1 LKNFN
6 GDQRK
11 MGQKVNPLSMR
22 LGIIEGWKGNWFA
35 GKKEFKE
42 LLKED
47 VYIRKYL
54 KERFPRGTISKIDI
68 EKIKDKLIIKIY
80 TTRPGVVL
88 GRRGSEIDLVRDELY
103 KFFNKQVSIDVF
115 EVNPPGQ
122 SAQFLADSI
131 AMQLEKRM
139 PHRQAIKKVMAL
151 ALQSGALGVK
161 VRISGR
167 IGGREISRSEQYME
181 GKVPLHTLRA
191 RIDYA
196 VSTAF
201 SRSGTV
207 GLKVWIYLGEVLEE
221 KKKEKNDAVDAKK
234 G

>member
-1 LKNFN
+1 
-6 GDQRK
+6 
-11 MGQKVNPLSMR
+11 MGQKVNPISMR
-22 LGIIEGWKGNWFA
+22 LGIVEKWRGNWFA
-35 GKKEFKE
+35 NKKEFRD

-47 VYIRKYL
+47 VALRSYL
-54 KERFPRGTISKIDI
+54 EERFPRGTVSKIEI
-68 EKIKDKLIIKIY
+68 EKISDKLRIKIH
-80 TTRPGVVL
+80 TTRPGVIL
-88 GRRGSEIDLVRDELY
+88 GRRGSEIDMVRDEIY
-103 KFFNKQVSIDVF
+103 KMFNKQISIDVL

-122 SAQFLADSI
+122 SAQFLADSV

-151 ALQSGALGVK
+151 ALQSGAQGVK

-191 RIDYA
+191 KIDYA
-196 VSTAF
+196 TSTAF

-207 GLKVWIYLGEVLEE
+207 GLKVWVYLGEVLEE
-221 KKKEKNDAVDAKK
+221 KQKGENSNAADAEKS
-234 G
+234 

>member
-1 LKNFN
+1 
-6 GDQRK
+6 

-139 PHRQAIKKVMAL
+139 RHRQAIKKVMAL

>member
-1 LKNFN
+1 
-6 GDQRK
+6 